1 MNAQER
7 LDYLLADVWV
17 PSQTLVTIGMLR
29 DEIGLTAEE
38 YTKVRTTLENA
49 IAALKAS
56 SDPVERMKGIDLA
69 DALAGMLGKG
79 VSLNGESR
87 QKTID
92 LLATFGQWSDE
103 LKAKIKTLGG
113 TTRKRWQTLNRQSEP
128 TLQQVQAEIAVEE
141 AQAAEQTR
149 TELVKGLRT
158 RFDAIL
164 NQIGTVEQ
172 SEAVAALEEITAEL
186 KA

>member
-7 LDYLLADVWV
+7 LDYLLSDVWV

-49 IAALKAS
+49 IATLKAHA
-56 SDPVERMKGIDLA
+56 DADKRMQGIDLA

-87 QKTID
+87 QSTID
-92 LLATFGQWSDE
+92 LLAAFGQWSNE

-113 TTRKRWQTLNRQSEP
+113 TTRKRWQVERYESEP
-128 TLQQVQAEIAVEE
+128 TLESLVTRNWWVAVKAVVDDRLHAGTITTQAEV
-141 AQAAEQTR
+141 
-149 TELVKGLRT
+149 V
-158 RFDAIL
+158 AIV
-164 NQIGTVEQ
+164 GG
-172 SEAVAALEEITAEL
+172 
-186 KA
+186 K